1 MTNINEFMLICTL
14 KKQFDREPINRFGNN
29 FNRDKFAKFKN
40 RLKFEVAQL
49 FPVNEKGK
57 QYEDKIL
64 SEHLTTVRR
73 VNKEQYVAAGCV
85 YRRFAGATIK
95 VQTMKVEAL
104 VVELSYTV
112 HNFVAYKNIIIAAD
126 YSQGLFVTSLDS
138 RADRQIALTDYKLCS
153 DIRGCNALTCG
164 LNMEMDTHKP
174 FYHMAYLMCEQ
185 NKLVRFNLKHI
196 DPLNPKATADK
207 LDIKVVYQSNSHAI
221 FYVAC
226 KHVYVMSDNKLTKID
241 KTSLKAKE
249 YDQQI
254 EGDAIYRIV
263 GDDHHIYAMSGAT
276 MHLLAISQNSVTKLD
291 SIVSK
296 TFDSALTR
304 MLIPCQF
311 RGVNFVV
318 RLHESPVVISVYA
331 SLRKKLHI
339 ILEHKVDTNNDQV
352 LGGIY
357 DHETERIII
366 SLEYHGSQTFKLTY

>member
-14 KKQFDREPINRFGNN
+14 KKQFDKKSRNIFGNN
-29 FNRDKFAKFKN
+29 FNGVKFAMFKN

-57 QYEDKIL
+57 QGDYKIL
-64 SEHLTTVRR
+64 SEHLITVRR
-73 VNKEQYVAAGCV
+73 VNKLQYVAAGCP
-85 YRRFAGATIK
+85 YINFAAAIVN
-95 VQTMKVEAL
+95 VQTMEVEAQC
-104 VVELSYTV
+104 VDLSSTV
-112 HNFVAYKNIIIAAD
+112 YNFVAYNNILIVA
-126 YSQGLFVTSLDS
+126 GLNENLFITSVDS
-138 RADRQIALTDYKLCS
+138 RADRQITLTDYKLCS

-196 DPLNPKATADK
+196 DPLNPKATEDK
-207 LDIKVVYQSNSHAI
+207 LDIKVVYQSNSHVI

-254 EGDAIYRIV
+254 DGDAILRIV
-263 GDDHHIYAMSGAT
+263 GDDHYIYAMSGAT

-339 ILEHKVDTNNDQV
+339 ILEHKVDAKNSRV
-352 LGGIY
+352 LGGI
-357 DHETERIII
+357 
-366 SLEYHGSQTFKLTY
+366 